1 MRLNRLLILI
11 PLALTGCQTPP
22 NMQQMENEKQ
32 ALQLELTTAGQEIA
46 KLQAERNKLQAEL
59 NEANRVLDVMGG
71 EKSARVKEAS
81 TLRNEAR
88 RFAQSQIDDLKSFL
102 LNSNLLDYVGGE
114 LVTRKKF
121 DNRPLMLVDLQNSI
135 PRPGVLTGV
144 GGYFAKPT
152 QMVVKVL
159 RPVNNYLVVIW
170 ESHPVTI
177 NKAGR
182 SNVAFPV
189 TVGVEKG
196 DVLGYYFPTL
206 ATASFD
212 TGTADTRYTT
222 ENLRPGSKIKPSSLD
237 GKKEQRAYALG
248 VYGLLK

>member
-1 MRLNRLLILI
+1 MRFKWLLLFS
-11 PLALTGCQTPP
+11 LLVFTACQTPP
-22 NMQQMENEKQ
+22 NIQQLEGEKQ
-32 ALQLELTTAGQEIA
+32 ALRHELTTAEQEIA
-46 KLQAERNKLQAEL
+46 KLEDERSKLQAEL
-59 NEANRVLDVMGG
+59 NEANRVLDIMGG
-71 EKSARVKEAS
+71 EKSARVQEAS
-81 TLRNEAR
+81 TLRSEVR
-88 RFAQSQIDDLKSFL
+88 HFAQSQIDDLKSFL

-170 ESHPVTI
+170 ESRPVTI
-177 NKAGR
+177 SKAGR

-196 DVLGYYFPTL
+196 DILGYYFPTM
-206 ATASFD
+206 ATAGFD
-212 TGTADTRYTT
+212 TGTANTRYTS
-222 ENLRPGSKIKPSSLD
+222 ENLRPGNKIKPSSLD
-237 GKKEQRAYALG
+237 GEKERRAYALG

>member
-1 MRLNRLLILI
+1 MRSPWLLLLT
-11 PLALTGCQTPP
+11 PLAFTACQTPP
-22 NMQQMENEKQ
+22 NMQQLESEKQ
-32 ALQLELTTAGQEIA
+32 TLQVELTTAKQEIA
-46 KLQAERNKLQAEL
+46 RLEAERNKLQTEL

-81 TLRNEAR
+81 TLRSEVR
-88 RFAQSQIDDLKSFL
+88 RFAQGQIDDLKSFL

-121 DNRPLMLVDLQNSI
+121 DNRPLMLVDLQNPI
-135 PRPGVLTGV
+135 PRPGVLTGA

-152 QMVVKVL
+152 QLVVKVL
-159 RPVNNYLVVIW
+159 RPVNNDLVVIW
-170 ESHPVTI
+170 ESRPLTI

-196 DVLGYYFPTL
+196 DILGYYFPTP

-212 TGTADTRYTT
+212 TGTANTRYTT
-222 ENLRPGSKIKPSSLD
+222 ENLRPGSKIKASSLD
-237 GKKEQRAYALG
+237 GESERRAYALG

>member
-1 MRLNRLLILI
+1 MRFPWLLFLA
-11 PLALTGCQTPP
+11 PLAMTACQAPP
-22 NMQQMENEKQ
+22 TVQQMESEKQ
-32 ALQLELTTAGQEIA
+32 ALQVELTSAQQEIA
-46 KLQAERNKLQAEL
+46 KLQAERNKLQADL
-59 NEANRVLDVMGG
+59 DEANRVLDIMGG

-81 TLRNEAR
+81 TLRSEVR

-102 LNSNLLDYVGGE
+102 VNSNLLDYVGGE

-121 DNRPLMLVDLQNSI
+121 DNRPLMLVDLQNPI
-135 PRPGVLTGV
+135 PRSGVLTGV

-159 RPVNNYLVVIW
+159 RPVNEDLVVIW
-170 ESHPVTI
+170 ESRPVTI

-182 SNVAFPV
+182 VNVAFPV

-222 ENLRPGSKIKPSSLD
+222 QNLRPGSKIKPDSLD